1 MTFAQLDKWLAE
13 AVRFS
18 DERWISHRDTPQTD
32 QRERSNCTGKV
43 EVGALKKHPTKT
55 TKKNQQQFSEEDK
68 KFILGRM
75 TSAQDL
81 LILALY
87 GLLLELP
94 AGCHTA
100 DTRQPRLRLSH
111 KGRSVCQVF
120 KGFLQCK
127 FIDFT
132 GCIASGLNDGP
143 LIEYNVP
150 VQKSCELFPCT

>member
-1 MTFAQLDKWLAE
+1 MTFAQLDKWLAG
-13 AVRFS
+13 AVCCS
-18 DERWISHRDTPQTD
+18 DEPWIPHRDTPQTD

-43 EVGALKKHPTKT
+43 DVEVGALRNTPPKPT
-55 TKKNQQQFSEEDK
+55 NRQQQFSEENK

-75 TSAQDL
+75 ASAQDL

-120 KGFLQCK
+120 KGFLLCK
-127 FIDFT
+127 FIDFIE
-132 GCIASGLNDGP
+132 CIASGLNHGP
-143 LIEYNVP
+143 LIE
-150 VQKSCELFPCT
+150 